1 MASLIFLVVAF
12 GAMYFVLIRPQQQ
25 RVKEHAALVNAVE
38 VGDEVLTSS
47 GIYGVIVGFEGDDD
61 EILRLEVAEGV
72 VVAMARNA
80 VTEVAVEEPVGGD
93 DEGAS

>member
-25 RVKEHAALVNAVE
+25 RVKEHAALINAVE
-38 VGDEVLTSS
+38 VGDEVLTSA

-61 EILRLEVAEGV
+61 ETIRLEIAEGV
-72 VVAMARNA
+72 VVSMARNA
-80 VTEVAVEEPVGGD
+80 VTEVAVEEPVPGD

>member
-1 MASLIFLVVAF
+1 MASLIFLAVAF

-25 RVKEHAALVNAVE
+25 RVKEHQALVAAVE

-47 GIYGVIVGFEGDDD
+47 GLYGLIVGIEGDHD
-61 EILRLEVAEGV
+61 EILRLEIAEGV
-72 VVAMARNA
+72 VVSMARNA
-80 VTEVAVEEPVGGD
+80 VTEVAVEEPMSGD